1 MTRKRNIGVGIALI
15 TLITALGVG
24 QAALEK
30 TAAAQSGVQA
40 PMFEVDPLW
49 PKPLPNHWVLGSTI
63 GVSVDGQ
70 DHVWIIHRASSLA
83 AGETRLDA
91 DPPTGECCAAAP
103 PVLEFDQ
110 AGNLVGHWGGPG
122 NGYDWPTSNH
132 GIFVDHLG
140 NVWIGGNGGGDAHVL
155 KFTQDGRF
163 LRQFGRPD
171 ARRVSRAGEDA
182 RYAGNSNDRGS
193 YGRVAKIFV
202 DPNTNEVYLA
212 DGYLNK
218 RVAVLD
224 GETGVMKRYWGA
236 YANTPDDSNLG
247 PFDPNAPPP
256 QQFGNPV
263 HCADLSHDGLVYV
276 CDRPNNRIQVF
287 TKEGE
292 FVKEVFIQRQ
302 PGYASAWDVAF
313 SQDPEQRFLYLADS
327 PNAKVHILLR
337 ETLEELTS
345 FGDGGRQP
353 GQFYG
358 VHSIVTDSQ
367 GNLYTTETFEGKRV
381 QKFVYKGLGPVT
393 SRNQGAVWPTTS
405 SR

>member
-1 MTRKRNIGVGIALI
+1 MMRKRNIYVGIALI
-15 TLITALGVG
+15 TLIIALGVG
-24 QAALEK
+24 WAALEK
-30 TAAAQSGVQA
+30 TAAAQSGAQA

-63 GVSVDGQ
+63 GVAVDGR

-83 AGETRLDA
+83 AGERRLDA

-155 KFTQDGRF
+155 KFTQDGTF
-163 LRQFGRPD
+163 LAQFGRPD
-171 ARRVSRAGEDA
+171 ARRVSGAGGDA
-182 RYAGNSNDRGS
+182 TYAGNSNDRGS

-224 GETGVMKRYWGA
+224 GETGMMKRYWGA
-236 YANTPDDSNLG
+236 YANTPDDRDLG
-247 PFDPNAPPP
+247 PFDPEAPPP

-263 HCADLSHDGLVYV
+263 HCADLAHDGLVYV

-313 SQDPEQRFLYLADS
+313 SQDPEQTFLYLADS

-367 GNLYTTETFEGKRV
+367 GNIYTTETFEGKRV

-393 SRNQGAVWPTTS
+393 SRNQGAVWPA
-405 SR
+405 R

>member
-1 MTRKRNIGVGIALI
+1 MTRKRNICVGIALI

-30 TAAAQSGVQA
+30 TVAAQSGVQA

-63 GVSVDGQ
+63 GVAVDGQ
-70 DHVWIIHRASSLA
+70 DHVWIIHRVSSLA
-83 AGETRLDA
+83 AGERRLDA

-155 KFTQDGRF
+155 KFTQDGTF
-163 LRQFGRPD
+163 LAQFGRPD
-171 ARRVSRAGEDA
+171 ARRVSGAGGDA
-182 RYAGNSNDRGS
+182 TYAGNSNDRGS

-224 GETGVMKRYWGA
+224 GETGMMKRYWGA
-236 YANTPDDSNLG
+236 YANTPDDSDLG
-247 PFDPNAPPP
+247 PFDPDAPPP

-263 HCADLSHDGLVYV
+263 HCADLSHDGLLYV
-276 CDRPNNRIQVF
+276 CDRSNNRIQVF

-313 SQDPEQRFLYLADS
+313 SQDPEQTFLYLADS

-393 SRNQGAVWPTTS
+393 SRNQGAVWPA
-405 SR
+405 R

>member
-1 MTRKRNIGVGIALI
+1 MRKRNIYVGIALI
-15 TLITALGVG
+15 TLIIALGVG
-24 QAALEK
+24 WAALEK
-30 TAAAQSGVQA
+30 TVAAQSGAQA

-63 GVSVDGQ
+63 GVAVDGR

-83 AGETRLDA
+83 AGERLLDA

-155 KFTQDGRF
+155 KFTQDGAF
-163 LRQFGRPD
+163 LAQFGRPD
-171 ARRVSRAGEDA
+171 ARRVSGAGGDA
-182 RYAGNSNDRGS
+182 TYAGNSNDRGS

-224 GETGVMKRYWGA
+224 GETGMMKRYWGA
-236 YANTPDDSNLG
+236 YANTPDDRDLG
-247 PFDPNAPPP
+247 PFDPEAPPP

-263 HCADLSHDGLVYV
+263 HCADLAHDGLVYV

-313 SQDPEQRFLYLADS
+313 SQDPEQTFLYLADS

-367 GNLYTTETFEGKRV
+367 GNIYTTETFEGKRV

-393 SRNQGAVWPTTS
+393 SRNQGAVWPA
-405 SR
+405 R

>member
-1 MTRKRNIGVGIALI
+1 MMRKRNIYVGIALI
-15 TLITALGVG
+15 TLIIALGVG
-24 QAALEK
+24 WAALEK
-30 TAAAQSGVQA
+30 TVAAQSGAQA

-63 GVSVDGQ
+63 GVAVDGR

-83 AGETRLDA
+83 AGERRLDA

-155 KFTQDGRF
+155 KFTQDGTF
-163 LRQFGRPD
+163 LAQFGRPD
-171 ARRVSRAGEDA
+171 ARSVSGAGGDA
-182 RYAGNSNDRGS
+182 TYVGNSNDRGS

-224 GETGVMKRYWGA
+224 GETGMMKRYWGA
-236 YANTPDDSNLG
+236 YANTPDDRDLG
-247 PFDPNAPPP
+247 PFDPEAPPP

-263 HCADLSHDGLVYV
+263 HCADLAHDGLVYV

-313 SQDPEQRFLYLADS
+313 SQDPEQTFLYLADS

-367 GNLYTTETFEGKRV
+367 GNIYTTETFEGKRV

-393 SRNQGAVWPTTS
+393 SRNQGAVWPA
-405 SR
+405 R

>member
-1 MTRKRNIGVGIALI
+1 MRKRNIYVGIALI
-15 TLITALGVG
+15 TLIIALGVG
-24 QAALEK
+24 WAALEK
-30 TAAAQSGVQA
+30 TVAAQSGAQA

-63 GVSVDGQ
+63 GVAVDSR

-83 AGETRLDA
+83 AGERRLDA

-155 KFTQDGRF
+155 KFTQDGTF
-163 LRQFGRPD
+163 LAQFGRPD
-171 ARRVSRAGEDA
+171 ARRVSGAGGDA
-182 RYAGNSNDRGS
+182 TYAGNSNDRGS

-224 GETGVMKRYWGA
+224 GETGMMKRYWGA
-236 YANTPDDSNLG
+236 YANTPDDRDLG
-247 PFDPNAPPP
+247 PFDPEAPPP

-263 HCADLSHDGLVYV
+263 HCADLAHDGLVYV

-313 SQDPEQRFLYLADS
+313 SQDPEQTFLYLADS

-367 GNLYTTETFEGKRV
+367 GNIYTTETFEGKRV

-393 SRNQGAVWPTTS
+393 SRNQGAVWPA
-405 SR
+405 R

>member
-1 MTRKRNIGVGIALI
+1 MMRKRNIYVGIALI
-15 TLITALGVG
+15 TLIIALGVG
-24 QAALEK
+24 WAALEK
-30 TAAAQSGVQA
+30 TVAAQSGAQA

-63 GVSVDGQ
+63 GVAVDSR

-83 AGETRLDA
+83 AGERRLDA

-155 KFTQDGRF
+155 KFTQDGTF
-163 LRQFGRPD
+163 LAQFGRPD
-171 ARRVSRAGEDA
+171 ARRVSGAGGDA
-182 RYAGNSNDRGS
+182 TYAGNSNDRGS

-224 GETGVMKRYWGA
+224 GETGMMKRYWGA
-236 YANTPDDSNLG
+236 YANTPDDRDLG
-247 PFDPNAPPP
+247 PFDPEAPPP

-263 HCADLSHDGLVYV
+263 HCADLAHDGLVYV

-313 SQDPEQRFLYLADS
+313 SQDPEQTFLYLADS

-367 GNLYTTETFEGKRV
+367 GNIYTTETFEGKRV

-393 SRNQGAVWPTTS
+393 SRNQGAVWPA
-405 SR
+405 R

>member
-1 MTRKRNIGVGIALI
+1 MRV
-15 TLITALGVG
+15 
-24 QAALEK
+24 
-30 TAAAQSGVQA
+30 
-40 PMFEVDPLW
+40 
-49 PKPLPNHWVLGSTI
+49 
-63 GVSVDGQ
+63 VSAVP
-70 DHVWIIHRASSLA
+70 
-83 AGETRLDA
+83 AGM
-91 DPPTGECCAAAP
+91 PT
-103 PVLEFDQ
+103 
-110 AGNLVGHWGGPG
+110 
-122 NGYDWPTSNH
+122 
-132 GIFVDHLG
+132 
-140 NVWIGGNGGGDAHVL
+140 
-155 KFTQDGRF
+155 
-163 LRQFGRPD
+163 
-171 ARRVSRAGEDA
+171 
-182 RYAGNSNDRGS
+182 YAGNSNDRGS

-224 GETGVMKRYWGA
+224 GETGMMKRYWGA
-236 YANTPDDSNLG
+236 YANTPDDRDLG
-247 PFDPNAPPP
+247 PFDPDAPPP

-263 HCADLSHDGLVYV
+263 HCADLAHDGLVYV

-302 PGYASAWDVAF
+302 PGFASAWDVAF
-313 SQDPEQRFLYLADS
+313 SQDPEQTFLYLADS

-367 GNLYTTETFEGKRV
+367 GNIYTTETFEGKRV

-393 SRNQGAVWPTTS
+393 SRNQGAVWPA
-405 SR
+405 R

>member
-1 MTRKRNIGVGIALI
+1 MMRKRNIYVGIALI
-15 TLITALGVG
+15 TLVIALGVG
-24 QAALEK
+24 WAALEK
-30 TAAAQSGVQA
+30 RVAAQSGAQA

-63 GVSVDGQ
+63 GVAVDGR

-83 AGETRLDA
+83 AGERRLDA
-91 DPPTGECCAAAP
+91 DPLTGECCAAAP

-155 KFTQDGRF
+155 KFTQDGTF
-163 LRQFGRPD
+163 LAQFGRPD
-171 ARRVSRAGEDA
+171 ARRVSGAGGDA
-182 RYAGNSNDRGS
+182 TYAGNSNDRGS

-224 GETGVMKRYWGA
+224 GETGMMKRYWGA
-236 YANTPDDSNLG
+236 YANTPDDRDLG
-247 PFDPNAPPP
+247 PFDPEAPPP

-263 HCADLSHDGLVYV
+263 HCADLAHDGLVYV

-313 SQDPEQRFLYLADS
+313 SQDPEQTFLYLADS

-367 GNLYTTETFEGKRV
+367 GNIYTTETFEGKRV

-393 SRNQGAVWPTTS
+393 SRNQGAVWPA
-405 SR
+405 R

>member
-1 MTRKRNIGVGIALI
+1 MTRQHNVCFGIALI
-15 TLITALGVG
+15 ALIAALGVG
-24 QAALEK
+24 QAALET
-30 TAAAQSGVQA
+30 TAVAQSGVQA

-63 GVSVDGQ
+63 GVWADAQ

-83 AGETRLDA
+83 AGERRLDA

-110 AGNLVGHWGGPG
+110 EGNLLRHWGGPG
-122 NGYDWPTSNH
+122 PGYDWPQSNH
-132 GIFVDHLG
+132 GIFIDHLG
-140 NVWIGGNGGGDAHVL
+140 TVWIGGNGGGDAHIL
-155 KFTQDGRF
+155 KFSQDGTF
-163 LRQFGRPD
+163 LTQFGRPN
-171 ARRVSRAGEDA
+171 ARRVSGAGADA
-182 RYAGNSNDRGS
+182 SYVGDSNDRGS

-202 DPNTNEVYLA
+202 DANTNEAYLA

-224 GETGVMKRYWGA
+224 AETGMMKRYWGA
-236 YANTPDDSNLG
+236 YGNTPDDTDLG

-263 HCADLSHDGLVYV
+263 HCADLAHDGLLYV

-287 TKEGE
+287 TKDGE
-292 FVKEVFIQRQ
+292 FVKEAFIQRQ
-302 PGYASAWDVAF
+302 PGYASAWDIAF
-313 SQDPEQRFLYLADS
+313 SRDSEQTFLYLADA

-358 VHSIVTDSQ
+358 VHSIATDSQ

-381 QKFVYKGLGPVT
+381 QKFVYQGLGPVT

>member
-1 MTRKRNIGVGIALI
+1 MRKRNIYVGIALI
-15 TLITALGVG
+15 TLIIALGVG
-24 QAALEK
+24 WAALEK
-30 TAAAQSGVQA
+30 TVAAQSGAQA

-63 GVSVDGQ
+63 GVAVDGR

-83 AGETRLDA
+83 AGERRLDA

-155 KFTQDGRF
+155 KFTQDGTF
-163 LRQFGRPD
+163 LAQFGRPD
-171 ARRVSRAGEDA
+171 ARRVSGAGGDA
-182 RYAGNSNDRGS
+182 TYVGNSNDSGS

-224 GETGVMKRYWGA
+224 GETGMMKRYWGA
-236 YANTPDDSNLG
+236 YANTPDDRELG
-247 PFDPNAPPP
+247 PFDPEAPPP

-263 HCADLSHDGLVYV
+263 HCADLAHDGLVYV

-313 SQDPEQRFLYLADS
+313 SQDPEQTFLYLADS

-367 GNLYTTETFEGKRV
+367 GNIYTTETFEGKRV

-393 SRNQGAVWPTTS
+393 SRNQGAVWPA
-405 SR
+405 R